1 MAINMHNVGN
11 RSNLN
16 VEQKQQKQEQL
27 TRANEQAPSKPAA
40 SKDSVSLTPQAQAL
54 NSLKKQSS
62 EPAVNRE
69 RVETLK
75 KAILNGEYKIDA
87 DKLAK
92 NMTEFEAK
100 FGQSFGV

>member
-1 MAINMHNVGN
+1 MAINMNNVGN
-11 RSNLN
+11 RANLQ

-27 TRANEQAPSKPAA
+27 AKATEQAPSRPATG
-40 SKDSVSLTPQAQAL
+40 KDSVSLTPQAQAF
-54 NSLKKQSS
+54 NSLKKESS
-62 EPAVNRE
+62 ETTVNRE

-100 FGQSFGV
+100 FGQSFGI

>member
-1 MAINMHNVGN
+1 MAINMNNVGN
-11 RSNLN
+11 RANLH

-27 TRANEQAPSKPAA
+27 SQANEQAPSKAVT
-40 SKDSVSLTPQAQAL
+40 KDSVSLTPQAQAL
-54 NSLKKQSS
+54 TSLKKQSS

-100 FGQSFGV
+100 FGQALGV